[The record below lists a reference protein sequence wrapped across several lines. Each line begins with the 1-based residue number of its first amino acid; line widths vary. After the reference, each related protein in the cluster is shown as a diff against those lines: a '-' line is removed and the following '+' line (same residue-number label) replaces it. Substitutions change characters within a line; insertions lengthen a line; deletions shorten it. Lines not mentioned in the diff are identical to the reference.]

1 MIKNEEQEQGER
13 ENDSVR
19 NINKDCGKEGGLTW
33 WFSIK
38 ESACNTGDTNVG
50 LIPGLGRF
58 PGEGNSNPLQYS
70 CSENPMYRGAWKAT
84 VYRDAK
90 SQTKLK

>member
-58 PGEGNSNPLQYS
+58 PGEGNSNPLQNP
-70 CSENPMYRGAWKAT
+70 CLENPMDKESWQSIVHG
-84 VYRDAK
+84 VVK
-90 SQTKLK
+90 SWT